1 MSYDTDY
8 LIFLVNLRQCHDWY
22 VRERKALYFRKF
34 LTYAFFVVCKVLTL
48 QQIKQIVFCDNDNT
62 VRKELASYTKSG
74 EVKSEEFKYCGRYSA
89 YSVTKKGLKWLS
101 EQIEH
106 LSNKQ
111 LEKINNHVITEQYKI
126 HQRDKLSNH
135 LVCINQFLIS
145 LLCAAHTSL
154 DLSIYTEYA
163 FSLKN
168 VASDRNSPKSK
179 DQIVSDLTVFHQDFV
194 ICVEADTLQV
204 KFAAPH
210 GPSEKVSKYAML
222 YMESLDQNSN
232 FHLPIHILFSLQKDI
247 LPGKKSLYFTEQEL
261 KVLRNTEKVN
271 SSTIIIRLISELHN
285 CTGTKPINTI
295 EEVLQLLI
303 GAAPQL
309 SEQLVHSSLLQN
321 TSTVLNCLIEH
332 GFGQLE
338 CSQIRRGINQL
349 LLQVKQDTYEHK
361 LKSVHLAE
369 EKRKEELFFY
379 VSDGYKKQ
387 ALLNGMSLSCFSSDS
402 LTYILPC
409 IKPNLYYS
417 LFEIEN
423 VVRGL
428 GLILPEKTGSLIH
441 ITSLSN
447 KEWSK
452 SPSSRYFLNNVYQF
466 IDKNKTKLYICI
478 ENISDDIGGFF
489 RVNAYLKEPYE
500 LHREVQLIA
509 LVRDDYQL
517 ADGSIL
523 STKPELMDR
532 ENQRKR
538 RVHFLTYREFL
549 STKP

>member
-22 VRERKALYFRKF
+22 VHERKALYFRKF
-34 LTYAFFVVCKVLTL
+34 LTYAFFIVCKVLTL

-111 LEKINNHVITEQYKI
+111 LEKINNHVITQQYKI

-145 LLCAAHTSL
+145 LLCAAHASL

-168 VASDRNSPKSK
+168 MAADRNSPKSK

-309 SEQLVHSSLLQN
+309 SEQLVHSSLLQT

-387 ALLNGMSLSCFSSDS
+387 ALLNGMSLSCISSDS

-409 IKPNLYYS
+409 IKPDLYYS

-466 IDKNKTKLYICI
+466 IDKNKTKFYICI

-523 STKPELMDR
+523 STNLELMDR